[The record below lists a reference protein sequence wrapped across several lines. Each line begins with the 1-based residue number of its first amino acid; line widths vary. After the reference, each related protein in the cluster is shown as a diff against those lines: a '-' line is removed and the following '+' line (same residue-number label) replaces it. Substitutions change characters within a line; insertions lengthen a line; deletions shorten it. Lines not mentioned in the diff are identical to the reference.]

1 MHLIFQFPLLPILWL
16 ILGEEIFMFL
26 FHNKPLL
33 AESLMLQYFC
43 VLFPGRCLRSDV
55 ISDDMMILGLKWA
68 PRVTGDSWHLISN
81 KLHSLLSPNKAIC
94 PLIGQQ
100 CSLWNTFW
108 LLYYTTCQTHNQ
120 TRQPLLVQENDW
132 SRHIF
137 GLPPNVFFEDGSL
150 SGYLS
155 TCAVFAEWS
164 GERLARFFHWI
175 TSLDISKGFPF
186 LFSSSSNWL
195 PLVDSLKP
203 HGIF

>member
-16 ILGEEIFMFL
+16 ILGKEIFMFL

-108 LLYYTTCQTHNQ
+108 LLYYTTKHTIKPDSHCLYRKMIGVDIYLVCLQMCFLRTEVC
-120 TRQPLLVQENDW
+120 PVICLLAPC
-132 SRHIF
+132 
-137 GLPPNVFFEDGSL
+137 LL
-150 SGYLS
+150 SGVGNVWPGFS
-155 TCAVFAEWS
+155 T
-164 GERLARFFHWI
+164 G
-175 TSLDISKGFPF
+175 
-186 LFSSSSNWL
+186 
-195 PLVDSLKP
+195 
-203 HGIF
+203 